1 MDSYMRLR
9 LTCDISQEQIDC
21 GYDLTLLALHSR
33 FVEWILG
40 LELPI
45 TAFHITWEQM
55 EDGDQH
61 MFVSAELV
69 EDASVNIDVKFF
81 DEMRLGGNSNG

>member
-1 MDSYMRLR
+1 MRLR

-21 GYDLTLLALHSR
+21 GYDMTLLALHSR
-33 FVEWILG
+33 FIEWILG

-55 EDGDQH
+55 EDDDQH

-69 EDASVNIDVKFF
+69 KDASVNIDVKFF
-81 DEMRLGGNSNG
+81 DEIRLGGNDNG

>member
-1 MDSYMRLR
+1 MRLR

-21 GYDLTLLALHSR
+21 GYDMTLLALHSR

-45 TAFHITWEQM
+45 TAFHIVWEQM

-61 MFVSAELV
+61 MFVSAELLQDSEV
-69 EDASVNIDVKFF
+69 SIDVKFF
-81 DEMRLGGNSNG
+81 DKLRLGGNPDE